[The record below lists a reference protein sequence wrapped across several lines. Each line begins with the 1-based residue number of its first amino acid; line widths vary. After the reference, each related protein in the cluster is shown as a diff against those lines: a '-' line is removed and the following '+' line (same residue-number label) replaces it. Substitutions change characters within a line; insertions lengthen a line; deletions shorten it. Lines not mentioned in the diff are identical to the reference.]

1 MRSMRF
7 KRLTAAICALSIA
20 FTQTAILPISAYA
33 ADTDSTSFTQTIDDD
48 SNDPENTSD
57 TNGDG
62 NNDND
67 GNGNGSDDDNGGDG
81 SNNAGPSDDN
91 GDDANNTD
99 DTGDNDDSDDSND
112 ADDSDGDGSD
122 ETDTD
127 GIAVDNTHFPDDLFR
142 GYVSNNFD
150 TDNDCMLSE
159 SEIAAVKDVE
169 FLDQKFENMEGI
181 EYFTQL
187 DTLRISDL
195 GYIKEIDVSKNTNL
209 HSFHAV
215 NSDMLKRVV
224 LPEGLAVLSIDYC
237 PVAEMDLT
245 SLTDLESLAVN
256 SIDIHSFDLS
266 NNTKLTTLDIRNTTL
281 TNGIDIS
288 ANTALKTLVLSS
300 CGLTSVDL
308 SANKA
313 LTNVNLSKNSLAAVD
328 LTNCTAASVTLATHG
343 NTMNIGVVD
352 GEYDLKKLAD
362 YGLDASRMLHISG
375 AKLKDSTLYDF
386 EGDTVIYNY
395 DTGRGEATFN
405 LKAEKVLNNGYY
417 VYPDYDSYINNE
429 NGVSCAA
436 WSDVVKT
443 MTDRNSDYYIVLR
456 RDIAEGNI
464 TFPSTA
470 KSITIIT
477 DKESDAK
484 TLTIANSALTLPVNT
499 TLSNVKIEST
509 AANGFTVTAK
519 QDLEISGFYSDTLTA
534 VNGTASS
541 KLSVKQ
547 HANTH
552 GRYDISYAI
561 SKFGALTILGNI
573 VFHENTDANEL
584 ELISGSIPYITDS
597 TFTVTNIKASK
608 NAYIGYLGDTFSP
621 ITVNGNVT
629 LADNNS
635 PIQLIY
641 CLDNNDLS
649 VRKFTSGTLLINS
662 KTADISAF
670 TLREYCRPS
679 ENSVLVRSGSQ
690 IRIGEPTFKL
700 SYGDKTETFSF
711 WDDLIAY
718 INANPYTSGSHFITV
733 LKDADMGSFTMP
745 QNGKYKEL
753 FLQPYYNNDEDSDLN
768 SNKDKTYKLKFSGD
782 IELTGDLQPRK
793 GILFESKDNNGY
805 KIKLNGHCF
814 IPHDKDVLSYGL
826 TEIYDDN
833 KGAASSILVLAQID
847 ATSVTIDYAINNIG
861 NLTVGENTVFN
872 NTVNV
877 RELDA
882 GTPIYIGNKA
892 VTVQDIRFSGTDDK
906 VIAYTT
912 DDFVPL
918 TITGKTDN
926 ILKFALVDSS
936 DHSVYKKFEV
946 GKTLLISNNIDLIDL
961 RLADECKPSEN
972 TAFVKNGSE
981 IKLSETKYT
990 ITSKNGGRTYSFV
1003 FWSDVLKYINGK
1015 ADPTEEYNISVL
1027 NNDDIGGTFVMPKA
1041 GTYSQLTFSGF
1052 NNEIRFTGNLTLTG
1066 KTVFH
1071 NIALES
1077 NKNFTITTNYE
1088 LGIVGLASSTLTS
1101 VNGSGKNDL
1110 YLYGTTFG
1118 NPDNIKFAINKFN
1131 NVNIENKVELTN
1143 ALNAVNLVF
1152 GDNSTLYTGENAVT
1166 VTNIVNNG
1174 GLISYQGDFKP
1185 VSVTENIILANNS
1198 DPLKIGRPF
1207 TGLENNMTVLIS
1219 KKADLSAITL
1229 IKNNV
1234 PANSVLARVGSEIKV
1249 MTQAFKVSHMNSE
1262 KKSIDDGKF
1271 ALWSDVL
1278 AVINDSTADYEIE
1291 LLDNANIN
1299 GAFTMPKTGTFGS
1312 LMISG
1317 GVFSDHTLTF
1327 TGNIVLTGETRF
1339 YNIGLESTKNGKPAN
1354 FTITANYDLY
1364 VTSLESNTLTAI
1376 NGTAKSSLSLYGND
1390 NANYPTEVKA
1400 QINGFGKV
1408 KLYGHTALTNTVKA
1422 TELVLDD
1429 DSSIQILNNAV
1440 SFTNVTADGSA
1451 QIIYRNDSGDFKPMT
1466 VTGDI
1471 IGGDNSSITIAYY
1484 SGDKALRFDN
1494 NTTVLTAKIADLS
1507 KLKVSN
1513 NCVPDTQDSVEYIFV
1528 RVGSDVK
1535 VMPAAFE
1542 LMQYDPTS
1550 LDPNN
1555 GVYHGKFALW
1565 SDVIATINANKN
1577 KNLRFNVEVLTDA
1590 DIGGP
1595 LTMPKA
1601 GTYKQLDI
1609 SSSSNENVPT
1619 VKFTGN
1625 ITLTGDTYFSYIKL
1639 ESQKKVKNAFE
1650 PANYTIT
1657 AGNNYVLSVNGFSS
1671 DTLTAINGSAKSK
1684 LEIMNGQ
1691 KAVDFAVNKF
1701 GTVQLNNDTDIE
1713 FKNTVTADVLD
1724 LKNSKKVYIG
1734 TAPMTVKNIINANG
1748 QTIYYTTRDFK
1759 PLNITGDITLTD
1771 GGSPIE
1777 MIIGS
1782 SASYYKFESGETV
1795 LTSKTVD
1802 LSKIKAADEGIPE
1815 TQGSAEYTLTRV
1827 GSDVKIMPA
1836 AFKLEY
1842 YDYNAQESTIEVFTL
1857 WSDVIGRINE
1867 LAKANKDNAY
1877 AVTLLAD
1884 ADANGALTMP
1894 KAGTFSEFSLKSEY
1908 GKIYT
1913 LKFTG
1918 NITITGSTG
1927 LNSLRLVSQKLG
1939 KNGYEP
1945 ANFKITAAIKGYVNF
1960 CDVYSDTLTEVN
1972 GSKGANISFTG
1983 STNADTPH
1991 VIDYAVNCTDFVSMG
2006 WAVEF
2011 RNTVKAKTLNLAPTA
2026 TVYVGESTVSAENI
2040 QIMKGAKL
2048 VYKTKD
2054 FTPVNMTGDIVQ
2066 VDDGAMFTIALAD
2079 DGNIKSYQKFE
2090 SGATVLTSKT
2100 ADLSKIKIADE
2111 SIPEKQGSAE
2121 YTLTRIGSDVKIMPA
2136 AFELSH
2142 FDTATMNHI
2151 NDGTFALWSDVIAK
2165 IEENA
2170 KTDKTIGYNVFLS
2183 DDVDLNGAFTM
2194 PKAGT
2199 YEVLNICGDNHGE
2212 SVLRTI
2218 HFTGNINATG
2228 KLIFQNT
2235 KLESQKIGKNG
2246 YEPSNFKLTTNYDL
2260 TFSGICSDTLTAVNG
2275 SAKSKFRIGS
2285 GVAINYSINNFGTVN
2300 TVNFIEFNNTVK
2312 TKNLF
2317 IETGM
2322 VYVGENSITAENI
2335 TAMGGCIV
2343 YTMPEFTPVTVT
2355 GEIIAD
2361 SSSPLVI
2368 SLVDGDNKLSYQ
2380 KFEPN
2385 TTVLTAKKADI
2396 SNIKIAD
2403 SSIPE
2408 KQGSAEYTLTRVG
2421 SDVKI
2426 MPAAFKL
2433 SHYKTKT
2440 VDDGTYALWSDVLA
2454 KIDEISKTDKECIYT
2469 IDLLSDADIGGAFTM
2484 PKAGTYKSFYI
2495 DGTRDGNMP
2504 TLKFTGNVA
2513 LTGNTAFN
2521 WIRIESQKKVKDA
2534 FEPANYTITV
2544 GNDYALR
2551 LGVRSDT
2558 LTAINGSAKSTLVL
2572 LSVNSNNEDP
2582 NEVNDVNFA
2591 INKFGKLIPTI
2602 GSKFKNTVNVD
2613 TLELRGVAQKIYIG
2627 TAPVTVKNI
2636 NNRKAT
2642 IYYTTNDF
2650 KPLNVTGNITLE
2662 DAPLEFALV
2671 DGDDHTS
2678 YQKFESGATVLTS
2691 KTVDLSTIK
2700 VADESVPEKQ
2710 VLADH
2715 TLARV
2720 GSDVKI
2726 MPAAFKLSHQNNTK
2740 VVDDGT
2746 YALWSDVLA
2755 KIAETAKTDKECI
2768 YTIDLLSDADIG
2780 GAFTMPKAGTYKRID
2795 FDSYYNTFT
2804 LKFTGNITAT
2814 GDMNFYDIKLESQKN
2829 GSPANFTITTK
2840 YDMTVSELSSDTL
2853 TAINGSTKSTIV
2865 FYAPTLGTS
2874 MVYTANYAV
2883 NNFENVDIKCTV
2895 KFNNT
2900 VKNKNLIFENAAL
2913 LLTGKNSITAENI
2926 IAENTWNTSN
2936 IFYTTPDFTPVTVTG
2951 EIIETLGISLID
2963 GDNWYSPQ
2971 KFEPNTTVLTAKK
2984 ADISHIEI
2992 PDAYAPGDGYTL
3004 ARVGSDVKIM
3014 PAAFKLFHY
3023 DNGIVND
3030 GNYALWS
3037 NVLAKIAETAKTN
3050 KELIYSVELLSDAD
3064 IGGAFTMP
3072 KAGTYKGLELDSVD
3086 GNNYTLNFT
3095 GNVTTT
3101 GYTYFGNIRLESQ
3114 KNGSPANFTIS
3125 TKYNM
3130 SIDRLRSETLTA
3142 INGSSKSTIYFDSR
3156 GSEPYVADY
3165 AVNNFGNV
3173 DIRRSVKFNNTVKT
3187 RYLLLTSDSALITGK
3202 NSITT
3207 ENISVANRAFIAY
3220 TTPDFTPVSVT
3231 GEKIATR
3238 SSRLEIALFDSDFTV
3253 YQKFEPNT
3261 TVLIAENADISHV
3274 KIADNSAPENQDP
3287 SGYALAKVGSDVKI
3301 MPTAFELTA
3310 SNGYGYALALWS
3322 DAVNA
3327 IAENAK
3333 EGYEY
3338 LDYTVT
3344 LVEDYDIGGTFKMPA
3359 ANTYGSLLFTSKG
3372 NQKNLSFTGNI
3383 SLTGTTTFSNICLDP
3398 QKKVGNAMQSVPF
3411 SISAGRNKLELYNT
3425 NANIKNIT
3433 SNGDVLLANVTVGT
3447 LTANNVYICKMNAN
3461 GTSLTAMSGVW
3472 EGKEVPPTDVNIT
3485 GNLTVRSRL
3494 TFNAPDS
3501 SLYVGGVLNAVGIYS
3516 DNSCTLAAAKQANGR
3531 NALIIGKN
3539 GFGGSKKIS
3548 FVLVDPE
3555 TGKTAEITEDTVLG
3569 TITGVYADN
3578 LVPSNLSL
3586 EEDDSYCI
3594 VKDNSKLIARSKTAA
3609 KDP

>member
-48 SNDPENTSD
+48 SNDPEDTSD
-57 TNGDG
+57 TNGDD

-67 GNGNGSDDDNGGDG
+67 GNG
-81 SNNAGPSDDN
+81 SNNADPSDDN

-99 DTGDNDDSDDSND
+99 DTGDNDGSDDSND
-112 ADDSDGDGSD
+112 ADDSDGDGGD

-127 GIAVDNTHFPDDLFR
+127 GIAVDNTNFPDDLFR
-142 GYVSNNFD
+142 GYVSDNFD
-150 TDNDCMLSE
+150 TDNDGVLSE
-159 SEIAAVKDVE
+159 SEITAVRDVE
-169 FLDQKFENMEGI
+169 FLNQNFENMEGI

-187 DTLRISDL
+187 DTLRIL
-195 GYIKEIDVSKNTNL
+195 GLDIREIDVSKNTNL
-209 HSFHAV
+209 RSFDAV
-215 NSDMLKRVV
+215 DCDMLQRVV

-237 PVAEMDLT
+237 PVAEMNLT
-245 SLTDLESLAVN
+245 SLTELESLAVN
-256 SIDIHSFDLS
+256 GINIHSFDLS
-266 NNTKLTTLDIRNTTL
+266 NNTKLTTLDIRDTTL
-281 TNGIDIS
+281 TDGIDIS
-288 ANTALKTLVLSS
+288 ANTALKTLVLSI
-300 CGLTSVDL
+300 CGLTSIDL

-362 YGLDASRMLHISG
+362 YGLDVSRMLHISG

-436 WSDVVKT
+436 WSDVVKA

-499 TLSNVKIEST
+499 TLSNVEIEST

-541 KLSVKQ
+541 KLTVKQ
-547 HANTH
+547 HANTY

-608 NAYIGYLGDTFSP
+608 NAYIGYVGDTFSP
-621 ITVNGNVT
+621 ITINGKIT
-629 LADNNS
+629 LDDPS
-635 PIQLIY
+635 DPIQLIY
-641 CLDNNDLS
+641 GFDNNVIN
-649 VRKFTSGTLLINS
+649 VRKFTNGALLINS

-711 WDDLIAY
+711 WDDLISY
-718 INANPYTSGSHFITV
+718 INANPYTSGTHLIEV
-733 LKDADMGSFTMP
+733 LKDADIGSFTMP

-768 SNKDKTYKLKFSGD
+768 GDKDKTYKLKFSGD

-805 KIKLNGHCF
+805 RIKLNGHCF

-861 NLTVGENTVFN
+861 NLTIGENTEFN

-918 TITGKTDN
+918 TITGKSDE

-946 GKTLLISNNIDLIDL
+946 GKTLLISNKIDLINL

-1003 FWSDVLKYINGK
+1003 FWSDVLNYINGK

-1027 NNDDIGGTFVMPKA
+1027 SDDDIGGAFTMPKA
-1041 GTYSQLTFSGF
+1041 GTYSSLTFSGF
-1052 NNEIRFTGNLTLTG
+1052 NKVIRFTGNLTLTG
-1066 KTVFH
+1066 ITSFD

-1110 YLYGTTFG
+1110 YLYGTNYG
-1118 NPDNIKFAINKFN
+1118 DPDNITFAINKFN
-1131 NVNIENKVELTN
+1131 NVKLENNVRLTN
-1143 ALNAVNLVF
+1143 TLTAANLVF
-1152 GDNSTLYTGENAVT
+1152 IGGPVLYTGKNTVT
-1166 VTNIVNNG
+1166 VTNIVNDLG
-1174 GLISYQGDFKP
+1174 MICYDSEFTP
-1185 VSVTENIILANNS
+1185 VSVTGNIIRSSFYNTALTIRSQSSVFAN
-1198 DPLKIGRPF
+1198 G
-1207 TGLENNMTVLIS
+1207 TTVLVSKTADIS
-1219 KKADLSAITL
+1219 AVAVSTDCVPYDSTL
-1229 IKNNV
+1229 AKI
-1234 PANSVLARVGSEIKV
+1234 GSEIKV
-1249 MTQAFKVSHMNSE
+1249 LTQAFKVSHMNSE

-1299 GAFTMPKTGTFGS
+1299 GALTMPKAGTFGS

-1390 NANYPTEVKA
+1390 NAAYPTEVKA

-1429 DSSIQILNNAV
+1429 YSSIQILNNAV

-1507 KLKVSN
+1507 KVKVSN
-1513 NCVPDTQDSVEYIFV
+1513 SCVPETQGSAEFILV

-1535 VMPAAFE
+1535 VMPAAFQ
-1542 LMQYDPTS
+1542 LSQIDQI
-1550 LDPNN
+1550 DWIN
-1555 GVYHGKFALW
+1555 GYNYGKFALW
-1565 SDVIATINANKN
+1565 SDVIATINENTKTN
-1577 KNLRFNVEVLTDA
+1577 KNLYFKVDVLSDT
-1590 DIGGP
+1590 DIGGA

-1650 PANYTIT
+1650 PANYTI
-1657 AGNNYVLSVNGFSS
+1657 AANNNYTLSINGFSS
-1671 DTLTAINGSAKSK
+1671 DTLTAVNGSAKSK
-1684 LEIMNGQ
+1684 LEILNGQ
-1691 KAVDFAVNKF
+1691 KVVDFAINKF
-1701 GTVQLNNDTDIE
+1701 GVVELQSEVE

-1724 LKNSKKVYIG
+1724 LKNSKNVFIG

-1802 LSKIKAADEGIPE
+1802 LFKIKAADESIPE
-1815 TQGSAEYTLTRV
+1815 KQGSAEFILVRV

-1836 AFKLEY
+1836 AFELKHIY
-1842 YDYNAQESTIEVFTL
+1842 YD
-1857 WSDVIGRINE
+1857 
-1867 LAKANKDNAY
+1867 
-1877 AVTLLAD
+1877 
-1884 ADANGALTMP
+1884 
-1894 KAGTFSEFSLKSEY
+1894 
-1908 GKIYT
+1908 
-1913 LKFTG
+1913 TG
-1918 NITITGSTG
+1918 EW
-1927 LNSLRLVSQKLG
+1927 V
-1939 KNGYEP
+1939 
-1945 ANFKITAAIKGYVNF
+1945 
-1960 CDVYSDTLTEVN
+1960 
-1972 GSKGANISFTG
+1972 
-1983 STNADTPH
+1983 
-1991 VIDYAVNCTDFVSMG
+1991 
-2006 WAVEF
+2006 
-2011 RNTVKAKTLNLAPTA
+2011 
-2026 TVYVGESTVSAENI
+2026 
-2040 QIMKGAKL
+2040 
-2048 VYKTKD
+2048 
-2054 FTPVNMTGDIVQ
+2054 
-2066 VDDGAMFTIALAD
+2066 
-2079 DGNIKSYQKFE
+2079 
-2090 SGATVLTSKT
+2090 
-2100 ADLSKIKIADE
+2100 
-2111 SIPEKQGSAE
+2111 
-2121 YTLTRIGSDVKIMPA
+2121 
-2136 AFELSH
+2136 
-2142 FDTATMNHI
+2142 
-2151 NDGTFALWSDVIAK
+2151 NDGTFALWSDVLAK

-2170 KTDKTIGYNVFLS
+2170 KTDKEPNYHVYVSS
-2183 DDVDLNGAFTM
+2183 DADLGGAFTM
-2194 PKAGT
+2194 PKVGT
-2199 YEVLNICGDNHGE
+2199 YKVLEIWGKERSNIPT
-2212 SVLRTI
+2212 LK
-2218 HFTGNINATG
+2218 FTGNIFLTG
-2228 KLIFQNT
+2228 TTVLHNIR
-2235 KLESQKIGKNG
+2235 LESHKKVKDVF
-2246 YEPSNFKLTTNYDL
+2246 EPANYTISGNYALNLGIDNFH
-2260 TFSGICSDTLTAVNG
+2260 SDTLTAVNG
-2275 SAKSKFRIGS
+2275 SSRS
-2285 GVAINYSINNFGTVN
+2285 WLSISANQEAVPFAVNKFGTVQLFDDVEFKN
-2300 TVNFIEFNNTVK
+2300 TVNADVLDLLQANNVYIGSAPITVK
-2312 TKNLF
+2312 
-2317 IETGM
+2317 
-2322 VYVGENSITAENI
+2322 NI
-2335 TAMGGCIV
+2335 TNVCGQKIC
-2343 YTMPEFTPVTVT
+2343 YTTKEFTPLTVT
-2355 GEIIAD
+2355 GDLTLAGND
-2361 SSSPLVI
+2361 SPLEFA
-2368 SLVDGDNKLSYQ
+2368 LVDGDDYTSYQ

-2385 TTVLTAKKADI
+2385 TTVLTAKTADL
-2396 SNIKIAD
+2396 SKIKVAD
-2403 SSIPE
+2403 ESLPE
-2408 KQGSAEYTLTRVG
+2408 KQGSADYTLVRVG
-2421 SDVKI
+2421 S
-2426 MPAAFKL
+2426 A
-2433 SHYKTKT
+2433 
-2440 VDDGTYALWSDVLA
+2440 
-2454 KIDEISKTDKECIYT
+2454 
-2469 IDLLSDADIGGAFTM
+2469 
-2484 PKAGTYKSFYI
+2484 
-2495 DGTRDGNMP
+2495 
-2504 TLKFTGNVA
+2504 
-2513 LTGNTAFN
+2513 
-2521 WIRIESQKKVKDA
+2521 
-2534 FEPANYTITV
+2534 
-2544 GNDYALR
+2544 
-2551 LGVRSDT
+2551 
-2558 LTAINGSAKSTLVL
+2558 
-2572 LSVNSNNEDP
+2572 
-2582 NEVNDVNFA
+2582 
-2591 INKFGKLIPTI
+2591 
-2602 GSKFKNTVNVD
+2602 
-2613 TLELRGVAQKIYIG
+2613 
-2627 TAPVTVKNI
+2627 
-2636 NNRKAT
+2636 
-2642 IYYTTNDF
+2642 
-2650 KPLNVTGNITLE
+2650 
-2662 DAPLEFALV
+2662 
-2671 DGDDHTS
+2671 
-2678 YQKFESGATVLTS
+2678 
-2691 KTVDLSTIK
+2691 
-2700 VADESVPEKQ
+2700 
-2710 VLADH
+2710 
-2715 TLARV
+2715 
-2720 GSDVKI
+2720 
-2726 MPAAFKLSHQNNTK
+2726 
-2740 VVDDGT
+2740 
-2746 YALWSDVLA
+2746 
-2755 KIAETAKTDKECI
+2755 
-2768 YTIDLLSDADIG
+2768 
-2780 GAFTMPKAGTYKRID
+2780 
-2795 FDSYYNTFT
+2795 
-2804 LKFTGNITAT
+2804 
-2814 GDMNFYDIKLESQKN
+2814 
-2829 GSPANFTITTK
+2829 
-2840 YDMTVSELSSDTL
+2840 
-2853 TAINGSTKSTIV
+2853 
-2865 FYAPTLGTS
+2865 
-2874 MVYTANYAV
+2874 
-2883 NNFENVDIKCTV
+2883 
-2895 KFNNT
+2895 
-2900 VKNKNLIFENAAL
+2900 
-2913 LLTGKNSITAENI
+2913 
-2926 IAENTWNTSN
+2926 
-2936 IFYTTPDFTPVTVTG
+2936 
-2951 EIIETLGISLID
+2951 
-2963 GDNWYSPQ
+2963 
-2971 KFEPNTTVLTAKK
+2971 
-2984 ADISHIEI
+2984 
-2992 PDAYAPGDGYTL
+2992 
-3004 ARVGSDVKIM
+3004 VKIM

-3037 NVLAKIAETAKTN
+3037 DVLAKIAETAKTN
-3050 KELIYSVELLSDAD
+3050 KELIHSVELLSDAD
-3064 IGGAFTMP
+3064 IGGTFTMP

-3086 GNNYTLNFT
+3086 GNNYTLKFT
-3095 GNVTTT
+3095 GNVITT
-3101 GYTYFGNIRLESQ
+3101 GYTYFGNIKLESQ
-3114 KNGSPANFTIS
+3114 KNGSPANFTITS
-3125 TKYNM
+3125 NYDMTVVGLH
-3130 SIDRLRSETLTA
+3130 SDTLTA
-3142 INGSSKSTIYFDSR
+3142 INGSSKSAIYFDSI

-3187 RYLLLTSDSALITGK
+3187 RYLLLTGTLITGK
-3202 NSITT
+3202 NSITA
-3207 ENISVANRAFIAY
+3207 ENISVANSAHIIY
-3220 TTPDFTPVSVT
+3220 TTPDFTPVTVT
-3231 GEKIATR
+3231 GEKIATG
-3238 SSRLEIALFDSDFTV
+3238 SSRLEIALFDSDFTA

-3274 KIADNSAPENQDP
+3274 KIADNSAPEKQGS
-3287 SGYALAKVGSDVKI
+3287 SGYTLAKVGSDVKI

-3383 SLTGTTTFSNICLDP
+3383 SLTGTTTFSNICLNS

-3425 NANIKNIT
+3425 NANIKNVT

-3472 EGKEVPPTDVNIT
+3472 EGKEVPTTDVNIT
-3485 GNLTVRSRL
+3485 GNLNVRSLL

-3501 SLYVGGVLNAVGIYS
+3501 SLYVGGVLNTVGIYS
-3516 DNSCTLAAAKQANGR
+3516 DNSCTLAAAKQAKGR

-3569 TITGVYADN
+3569 TITGSYADN
-3578 LVPSNLSL
+3578 LVPSDLSL

-3594 VKDNSKLIARSKTAA
+3594 VKENRKLIARSKTAA

>member
-67 GNGNGSDDDNGGDG
+67 DNGNGSDDDNGGDG

-99 DTGDNDDSDDSND
+99 DTGDNDDSNDSND
-112 ADDSDGDGSD
+112 ADDSDGDGGD

-237 PVAEMDLT
+237 PVSEMDLT

-300 CGLTSVDL
+300 CGLTSIDL

-328 LTNCTAASVTLATHG
+328 LTNCTASSVTLATHG

-547 HANTH
+547 HANTY

-561 SKFGALTILGNI
+561 SKFGALTIFGNI

-1003 FWSDVLKYINGK
+1003 FWFDVLNYINGK

-1027 NNDDIGGTFVMPKA
+1027 NNDNIGGTFVMPKA

-1052 NNEIRFTGNLTLTG
+1052 NKVIRFTGNLTLTG

-1110 YLYGTTFG
+1110 YLYGTTFV

-1836 AFKLEY
+1836 AFKLSHYE
-1842 YDYNAQESTIEVFTL
+1842 DETEVEDGTYVL
-1857 WSDVIGRINE
+1857 WSDVLDKI
-1867 LAKANKDNAY
+1867 
-1877 AVTLLAD
+1877 
-1884 ADANGALTMP
+1884 
-1894 KAGTFSEFSLKSEY
+1894 SE
-1908 GKIYT
+1908 T
-1913 LKFTG
+1913 
-1918 NITITGSTG
+1918 
-1927 LNSLRLVSQKLG
+1927 
-1939 KNGYEP
+1939 
-1945 ANFKITAAIKGYVNF
+1945 
-1960 CDVYSDTLTEVN
+1960 
-1972 GSKGANISFTG
+1972 
-1983 STNADTPH
+1983 
-1991 VIDYAVNCTDFVSMG
+1991 
-2006 WAVEF
+2006 
-2011 RNTVKAKTLNLAPTA
+2011 
-2026 TVYVGESTVSAENI
+2026 
-2040 QIMKGAKL
+2040 
-2048 VYKTKD
+2048 
-2054 FTPVNMTGDIVQ
+2054 
-2066 VDDGAMFTIALAD
+2066 
-2079 DGNIKSYQKFE
+2079 
-2090 SGATVLTSKT
+2090 
-2100 ADLSKIKIADE
+2100 
-2111 SIPEKQGSAE
+2111 
-2121 YTLTRIGSDVKIMPA
+2121 
-2136 AFELSH
+2136 
-2142 FDTATMNHI
+2142 
-2151 NDGTFALWSDVIAK
+2151 
-2165 IEENA
+2165 A
-2170 KTDKTIGYNVFLS
+2170 KTDKNKDFIYKIELLS
-2183 DDVDLNGAFTM
+2183 DAEINGAFTM

-2199 YEVLNICGDNHGE
+2199 YGGIDFYSSDSNTYTLK
-2212 SVLRTI
+2212 
-2218 HFTGNINATG
+2218 FTGNVTATDDIYFG
-2228 KLIFQNT
+2228 NI
-2235 KLESQKIGKNG
+2235 KLESQKNG
-2246 YEPSNFKLTTNYDL
+2246 SPSNFTITTKYYMVIDGL
-2260 TFSGICSDTLTAVNG
+2260 RSDTLTAING
-2275 SAKSKFRIGS
+2275 SAKSVIDFNS
-2285 GVAINYSINNFGTVN
+2285 VNTDWYVADYAVNNFDKVYIYRF
-2300 TVNFIEFNNTVK
+2300 VKFNNTVK
-2312 TKNLF
+2312 TKNLSLCSGATLL
-2317 IETGM
+2317 TGK
-2322 VYVGENSITAENI
+2322 NSITAENI
-2335 TAMGGCIV
+2335 IVPSTATIA
-2343 YTMPEFTPVTVT
+2343 YTTPDFTPVTVT
-2355 GEIIAD
+2355 GEIIAETGKLKIALYN
-2361 SSSPLVI
+2361 SSLIPH
-2368 SLVDGDNKLSYQ
+2368 

-2572 LSVNSNNEDP
+2572 LRVNSNNVDP

-2642 IYYTTNDF
+2642 IYYTTNNF

-2678 YQKFESGATVLTS
+2678 HQKFESGATVLTS

-3531 NALIIGKN
+3531 KALIIGKD

-3569 TITGVYADN
+3569 TITGSYADN
-3578 LVPSNLSL
+3578 LVPSDLSL
-3586 EEDDSYCI
+3586 EADDSYCI

>member
-33 ADTDSTSFTQTIDDD
+33 ADTDSTSFTQTINDD
-48 SNDPENTSD
+48 SNDPENPSD

-81 SNNAGPSDDN
+81 SNNADPSDDN

-99 DTGDNDDSDDSND
+99 DTDDNDGSDDSND
-112 ADDSDGDGSD
+112 ADDSDGDGGD

-142 GYVSNNFD
+142 GYVSDNFD
-150 TDNDCMLSE
+150 TDNDGVLSE
-159 SEIAAVKDVE
+159 SEINSALSITLRDLDVKSV
-169 FLDQKFENMEGI
+169 EGI

-187 DTLRISDL
+187 L
-195 GYIKEIDVSKNTNL
+195 GFTAAKT
-209 HSFHAV
+209 
-215 NSDMLKRVV
+215 
-224 LPEGLAVLSIDYC
+224 
-237 PVAEMDLT
+237 
-245 SLTDLESLAVN
+245 
-256 SIDIHSFDLS
+256 DIHSFDLS
-266 NNTKLTTLDIRNTTL
+266 KNVELNSIDIEYTEL

-288 ANTALKTLVLSS
+288 ANTDLIYLYVNN
-300 CGLTSVDL
+300 CGLTSIDVSQNTELKHLELNNNKL
-308 SANKA
+308 SS
-313 LTNVNLSKNSLAAVD
+313 LDLSKNTKLKTFEANENEFSYIDLSNNKELAAVFLSGNYLAALD
-328 LTNCTAASVTLATHG
+328 LTNCTGTVTLGADD
-343 NTMNIGVVD
+343 NTVNIGVVD

-362 YGLDASRMLHISG
+362 RGLDISRMSDIIG
-375 AKLKDSTLYDF
+375 AKLRNSTLYDF
-386 EGDTVIYNY
+386 EGNTVTYSY
-395 DTGRGEATFN
+395 DTGKGNVTFT
-405 LKAEKVLNNGYY
+405 LKAEKVVNNGYY
-417 VYPDYDSYINNE
+417 VYPDYDSYTNNE

-470 KSITIIT
+470 KSITIVS
-477 DKESDAK
+477 DEESGTK
-484 TLTIANSALTLPVNT
+484 TLTITNSALTLPVNT

-519 QDLEISGFYSDTLTA
+519 KDLEISGFYSDTLTA
-534 VNGTASS
+534 VNGAASS
-541 KLSVKQ
+541 KLTVKQ
-547 HANTH
+547 HANTY

-561 SKFGALTILGNI
+561 SKFGTLTILGNI

-608 NAYIGYLGDTFSP
+608 NAYIGYVGDTFSP
-621 ITVNGNVT
+621 ITINGKIT
-629 LADNNS
+629 LDDPS
-635 PIQLIY
+635 DPIQLIY
-641 CLDNNDLS
+641 GFDNNVIN
-649 VRKFTSGTLLINS
+649 VRKFTNGALLINS

-711 WDDLIAY
+711 WDDLISY
-718 INANPYTSGSHFITV
+718 INANPYTSGSHLIEV
-733 LKDADMGSFTMP
+733 LKDADIGSFTMP

-768 SNKDKTYKLKFSGD
+768 GNKDKTYKLKFSGD

-805 KIKLNGHCF
+805 RIKLNGHCF

-861 NLTVGENTVFN
+861 NLTIGENTVFN

-877 RELDA
+877 RELAA

-918 TITGKTDN
+918 TITGKSDE

-946 GKTLLISNNIDLIDL
+946 GKTLLISNKIDLINL

-1003 FWSDVLKYINGK
+1003 FWSDVLNYINGK

-1027 NNDDIGGTFVMPKA
+1027 SDDDIGGAFVMPKA

-1077 NKNFTITTNYE
+1077 NKNFTITTSYE

-1110 YLYGTTFG
+1110 YLYGTNYG
-1118 NPDNIKFAINKFN
+1118 DPDNITFAINKFN
-1131 NVNIENKVELTN
+1131 NVKLENNVRLTN
-1143 ALNAVNLVF
+1143 TLTAANLVF
-1152 GDNSTLYTGENAVT
+1152 IGGPVLYTGKNTVT
-1166 VTNIVNNG
+1166 VTNIVNDLG
-1174 GLISYQGDFKP
+1174 MICYDSEFTP
-1185 VSVTENIILANNS
+1185 VSVTGNIIRSSFYNTALTIRSQSSVFAN
-1198 DPLKIGRPF
+1198 G
-1207 TGLENNMTVLIS
+1207 TTVLVSKTADIS
-1219 KKADLSAITL
+1219 AVAVSTDCVPYDSTL
-1229 IKNNV
+1229 AKI
-1234 PANSVLARVGSEIKV
+1234 GSEIKV

-1339 YNIGLESTKNGKPAN
+1339 YNIGLESTKNGKLAN

-1364 VTSLESNTLTAI
+1364 VTSLESTTLTAI

-1390 NANYPTEVKA
+1390 NAAYPTEVKA
-1400 QINGFGKV
+1400 QISGFGKV

-1451 QIIYRNDSGDFKPMT
+1451 QIIYRNDNGGFKPMT
-1466 VTGDI
+1466 VTGNI

-1535 VMPAAFE
+1535 VMPAAFQ
-1542 LMQYDPTS
+1542 LSQIDQV
-1550 LDPNN
+1550 DWIN
-1555 GVYHGKFALW
+1555 GYNYGKFALW
-1565 SDVIATINANKN
+1565 SDVIATINENTKTN
-1577 KNLRFNVEVLTDA
+1577 KNLYFKVDVLSDT
-1590 DIGGP
+1590 DIGGA

-1625 ITLTGDTYFSYIKL
+1625 ITLTGDTVFSYIKL

-1657 AGNNYVLSVNGFSS
+1657 ANNNYTLSINGFSS
-1671 DTLTAINGSAKSK
+1671 DTLTAVNGSAKSK
-1684 LEIMNGQ
+1684 LEILNGQ
-1691 KAVDFAVNKF
+1691 KAVTFAVNKF
-1701 GTVQLNNDTDIE
+1701 GVVELQSEVE

-1724 LKNSKKVYIG
+1724 LKNSKNMFIG

-1771 GGSPIE
+1771 GGSPLE

-1795 LTSKTVD
+1795 LTSKTAD
-1802 LSKIKAADEGIPE
+1802 LSKIKVADEGIPE
-1815 TQGSAEYTLTRV
+1815 TQGSAEFILVRV
-1827 GSDVKIMPA
+1827 GSDVKIM
-1836 AFKLEY
+1836 
-1842 YDYNAQESTIEVFTL
+1842 S
-1857 WSDVIGRINE
+1857 
-1867 LAKANKDNAY
+1867 
-1877 AVTLLAD
+1877 
-1884 ADANGALTMP
+1884 
-1894 KAGTFSEFSLKSEY
+1894 
-1908 GKIYT
+1908 
-1913 LKFTG
+1913 
-1918 NITITGSTG
+1918 
-1927 LNSLRLVSQKLG
+1927 
-1939 KNGYEP
+1939 
-1945 ANFKITAAIKGYVNF
+1945 
-1960 CDVYSDTLTEVN
+1960 
-1972 GSKGANISFTG
+1972 
-1983 STNADTPH
+1983 
-1991 VIDYAVNCTDFVSMG
+1991 
-2006 WAVEF
+2006 
-2011 RNTVKAKTLNLAPTA
+2011 
-2026 TVYVGESTVSAENI
+2026 
-2040 QIMKGAKL
+2040 
-2048 VYKTKD
+2048 
-2054 FTPVNMTGDIVQ
+2054 
-2066 VDDGAMFTIALAD
+2066 
-2079 DGNIKSYQKFE
+2079 
-2090 SGATVLTSKT
+2090 
-2100 ADLSKIKIADE
+2100 
-2111 SIPEKQGSAE
+2111 
-2121 YTLTRIGSDVKIMPA
+2121 A

-2151 NDGTFALWSDVIAK
+2151 NDGTFALWSDVLAK
-2165 IEENA
+2165 IKENA
-2170 KTDKTIGYNVFLS
+2170 KTNKELNYQVYVSS
-2183 DDVDLNGAFTM
+2183 DADLGGAFTM

-2199 YEVLNICGDNHGE
+2199 YKVLEIWGKERSNIPT
-2212 SVLRTI
+2212 LK
-2218 HFTGNINATG
+2218 FTGNIALTG
-2228 KLIFQNT
+2228 TTTFYNIR
-2235 KLESQKIGKNG
+2235 LESQKKVKNG
-2246 YEPSNFKLTTNYDL
+2246 FEPANYTISGNYAFNLGIYNFH
-2260 TFSGICSDTLTAVNG
+2260 SDTLTAVNG
-2275 SAKSKFRIGS
+2275 SSRSWLSILANQEV
-2285 GVAINYSINNFGTVN
+2285 VAVPFAVNKFGTVQVFGDVEFKN
-2300 TVNFIEFNNTVK
+2300 TVTADVLDLLQANNVYIGAAPMTVK
-2312 TKNLF
+2312 N
-2317 IETGM
+2317 IIN
-2322 VYVGENSITAENI
+2322 VGGQTICYTAKDFKPLN
-2335 TAMGGCIV
+2335 
-2343 YTMPEFTPVTVT
+2343 VT
-2355 GEIIAD
+2355 GDIVLGD
-2361 SSSPLVI
+2361 GGSPLKI
-2368 SLVDGDNKLSYQ
+2368 ALVDGKDHTSYQ

-2403 SSIPE
+2403 KSVPE
-2408 KQGSAEYTLTRVG
+2408 KQGS
-2421 SDVKI
+2421 
-2426 MPAAFKL
+2426 
-2433 SHYKTKT
+2433 
-2440 VDDGTYALWSDVLA
+2440 
-2454 KIDEISKTDKECIYT
+2454 
-2469 IDLLSDADIGGAFTM
+2469 
-2484 PKAGTYKSFYI
+2484 
-2495 DGTRDGNMP
+2495 
-2504 TLKFTGNVA
+2504 
-2513 LTGNTAFN
+2513 
-2521 WIRIESQKKVKDA
+2521 
-2534 FEPANYTITV
+2534 
-2544 GNDYALR
+2544 
-2551 LGVRSDT
+2551 
-2558 LTAINGSAKSTLVL
+2558 
-2572 LSVNSNNEDP
+2572 
-2582 NEVNDVNFA
+2582 
-2591 INKFGKLIPTI
+2591 
-2602 GSKFKNTVNVD
+2602 
-2613 TLELRGVAQKIYIG
+2613 
-2627 TAPVTVKNI
+2627 
-2636 NNRKAT
+2636 
-2642 IYYTTNDF
+2642 
-2650 KPLNVTGNITLE
+2650 
-2662 DAPLEFALV
+2662 
-2671 DGDDHTS
+2671 
-2678 YQKFESGATVLTS
+2678 
-2691 KTVDLSTIK
+2691 
-2700 VADESVPEKQ
+2700 
-2710 VLADH
+2710 ADH

-2726 MPAAFKLSHQNNTK
+2726 MPAAF
-2740 VVDDGT
+2740 
-2746 YALWSDVLA
+2746 
-2755 KIAETAKTDKECI
+2755 E
-2768 YTIDLLSDADIG
+2768 
-2780 GAFTMPKAGTYKRID
+2780 
-2795 FDSYYNTFT
+2795 
-2804 LKFTGNITAT
+2804 
-2814 GDMNFYDIKLESQKN
+2814 
-2829 GSPANFTITTK
+2829 
-2840 YDMTVSELSSDTL
+2840 
-2853 TAINGSTKSTIV
+2853 
-2865 FYAPTLGTS
+2865 
-2874 MVYTANYAV
+2874 
-2883 NNFENVDIKCTV
+2883 
-2895 KFNNT
+2895 
-2900 VKNKNLIFENAAL
+2900 
-2913 LLTGKNSITAENI
+2913 
-2926 IAENTWNTSN
+2926 
-2936 IFYTTPDFTPVTVTG
+2936 
-2951 EIIETLGISLID
+2951 
-2963 GDNWYSPQ
+2963 
-2971 KFEPNTTVLTAKK
+2971 
-2984 ADISHIEI
+2984 
-2992 PDAYAPGDGYTL
+2992 
-3004 ARVGSDVKIM
+3004 
-3014 PAAFKLFHY
+3014 LFHY

-3064 IGGAFTMP
+3064 IGGSFTMP
-3072 KAGTYKGLELDSVD
+3072 KAGTYEGLELDSVH

-3101 GYTYFGNIRLESQ
+3101 GYTYFGNIKLESQ
-3114 KNGSPANFTIS
+3114 KNGSPANFTITS
-3125 TKYNM
+3125 NYDMTVVGLH
-3130 SIDRLRSETLTA
+3130 SDTLTA
-3142 INGSSKSTIYFDSR
+3142 INGSTKSAIGFNPNRSATELYA
-3156 GSEPYVADY
+3156 ADY
-3165 AVNNFGNV
+3165 AINNFGEV
-3173 DIRRSVKFNNTVKT
+3173 SIDSAVKFNNTVKT
-3187 RYLLLTSDSALITGK
+3187 RYLLLTGTLITGK
-3202 NSITT
+3202 NSITA
-3207 ENISVANRAFIAY
+3207 ENISVAHSAHIIY
-3220 TTPDFTPVSVT
+3220 TTPDFTPVTVT
-3231 GEKIATR
+3231 GERIATG
-3238 SSRLEIALFDSDFTV
+3238 SSRLEIALFDSDFTA

-3301 MPTAFELTA
+3301 MPTAFKLTTP
-3310 SNGYGYALALWS
+3310 NGYGNVFALWS
-3322 DAVNA
+3322 DAVNS
-3327 IAENAK
+3327 IAANAK
-3333 EGYEY
+3333 EGYKN

-3344 LVEDYDIGGTFKMPA
+3344 LVEDYNIGGTFKMPA

-3383 SLTGTTTFSNICLDP
+3383 SLTGTTTFSNICLNS

-3425 NANIKNIT
+3425 NANIKNVT
-3433 SNGDVLLANVTVGT
+3433 SNGDVLLANVTIGT

-3461 GTSLTAMSGVW
+3461 GTSLNAMSDVW
-3472 EGKEVPPTDVNIT
+3472 EGKEVPTTDVNIM
-3485 GNLTVRSRL
+3485 GNLNVRSLL

-3501 SLYVGGVLNAVGIYS
+3501 SLYVGGVLNTVGIYS
-3516 DNSCTLAAAKQANGR
+3516 DNSCTLAVAKQAKGR

-3594 VKDNSKLIARSKTAA
+3594 VKENRKLIARSKTTV
-3609 KDP
+3609 KDK